1 MICETVHNFAAMP
14 ASLLAVSFAIGCS
27 EHTLTTPCRR
37 LARIDPPMGDD
48 LPIVAQVRF

>member
-14 ASLLAVSFAIGCS
+14 ASLLAVSFAIGWQ
-27 EHTLTTPCRR
+27 HTLTTPCRW
-37 LARIDPPMGDD
+37 LARIDPPKGDD